1 MGNDN
6 SSPGGEGNGD
16 DIGYS
21 VEIDTKYDPDE
32 EFRKP
37 GYRRG
42 PEVEVNNT
50 HAQLSLA
57 RTRAVSKKNK
67 ISLAADLPSGNMG
80 IKADQDEAYIGIK
93 GSVGQA
99 EYHAGPLG
107 AGVQGLSGGVEG
119 RIGERGIQA
128 EGGYNVV
135 SGMVQTGPVKVG
147 ADIGV
152 RGALRAGYGG
162 VGAIV
167 PGVGGAIIAKDGLEL
182 DLGPFSFKIGW

>member
-1 MGNDN
+1 MSNAN
-6 SSPGGEGNGD
+6 SSPEEGY

-21 VEIDTKYDPDE
+21 VEINTNYELGE

-37 GYRRG
+37 EYLHGLQG
-42 PEVEVNNT
+42 EVNDA
-50 HAQLSLA
+50 HVELSLA

-67 ISLAADLPSGNMG
+67 VSLEADLPSGNMG

-93 GSVGQA
+93 GSLGQT
-99 EYHAGPLG
+99 EFHAGPLG
-107 AGVQGLSGGVEG
+107 AGLQGLSGGVEG
-119 RIGERGIQA
+119 RIGERGIKA

-167 PGVGGAIIAKDGLEL
+167 PGVGGAIISKDGLEL

>member
-1 MGNDN
+1 MGDDN
-6 SSPGGEGNGD
+6 SSPGGEGNGFE
-16 DIGYS
+16 IGYS
-21 VEIDTKYDPDE
+21 LEIDTNYDPDE
-32 EFRKP
+32 EFRETFQAD
-37 GYRRG
+37 G
-42 PEVEVNNT
+42 PSVNVVIN
-50 HAQLSLA
+50 S
-57 RTRAVSKKNK
+57 
-67 ISLAADLPSGNMG
+67 
-80 IKADQDEAYIGIK
+80 DQRDAYIGIK

-107 AGVQGLSGGVEG
+107 AGVQTLSGEVEY
-119 RIGERGIQA
+119 RFGEGGIQA

-135 SGMVQTGPVKVG
+135 SGMVQTGPVKLG

>member
-57 RTRAVSKKNK
+57 RTRAVSKK
-67 ISLAADLPSGNMG
+67 
-80 IKADQDEAYIGIK
+80 E
-93 GSVGQA
+93 
-99 EYHAGPLG
+99 
-107 AGVQGLSGGVEG
+107 
-119 RIGERGIQA
+119 
-128 EGGYNVV
+128 
-135 SGMVQTGPVKVG
+135 
-147 ADIGV
+147 
-152 RGALRAGYGG
+152 
-162 VGAIV
+162 
-167 PGVGGAIIAKDGLEL
+167 
-182 DLGPFSFKIGW
+182 